1 MFKKSLT
8 LLLLALLALPFLA
21 SAQQTTPDE
30 IITFKQTA
38 QRDLTLHV
46 FYPNDQKEGKDRAVI
61 ISFFGGG
68 WVSGSP
74 VQFYGQ
80 SEYFASL
87 GMVAIAADYRLIGT
101 DKTTPFEAVMDA
113 KSAVKWVRENYE
125 LLGID
130 PNKVVTSGGSAG
142 GHVAVC
148 TALIPGCE
156 DDAELTTSATPNA
169 MILFNP
175 VIKTTADGY
184 GANKLVGQE
193 TELSPVHHVR
203 ENLPPTLIMHGTQDT
218 TVPFQN
224 AVEFTEKM
232 NECGNQCT
240 LIPAFGESHGF
251 FNGTFRPTFGM
262 RNYNKCMTSSAK
274 FLAELGF
281 IEAGEFASE
290 PVRIAC
296 VGNSITFGSTIE
308 NIEEDSYPAQLQKLV
323 GDNYEVRNFGKSGAT
338 LLYDGNLPYAESQ
351 QYKDLVEYAPDVII
365 IKLGTNDSKAKNWI
379 YKDKFEE
386 DYAKLITSLKKIS
399 YRVPQIF
406 VCSPVPAFTPAD
418 SEWINAALIRDEI
431 IPAVE
436 RVAQQ
441 NRVKY
446 INLYTPFE
454 GMGSLFPDQ
463 VHPKADGAK
472 RLAKIIYGEISQTT
486 AAIESN
492 DPAKMVSLEGVLPAS
507 AYHTMRSGL
516 KNSQAIFSDTKKGT
530 IAFLGGSI
538 TANPGWRD
546 MLKEYFIAKFPETEF
561 TFIDAG
567 IPSEGS
573 TSGSM
578 RIQGDILAK
587 GRVDLLFEEA
597 AVNDRSA
604 ELRCDSDDR
613 VRGMEGIIRQAREA
627 NEKMDIVI
635 MNFVAPNKIED
646 YNNGITPQELL
657 DFDRIANAY
666 DIPTINLA
674 KEVTDRINAGE
685 FTWKSDFIN
694 LHPSPF
700 GQKVY
705 FRSMYHFLESA
716 YAQSATSGEVAPY
729 PMPTELV
736 DPFAYNR
743 GGYIDISEAKLGK
756 GWSLDEAWKPKN
768 DEKYRG
774 EYIEIPRPAL
784 VAEDS
789 SRDLTLKFKGR
800 AIGIMVMSGPD
811 AGTVEY
817 TIDGKEYDELDL
829 FTSNSPHQ
837 HLARYFMMDN
847 ELDGDKTHTLKVR
860 LADEANEKSTGNACR
875 IISFVINR

>member
-8 LLLLALLALPFLA
+8 FLLLSLLALPFFA
-21 SAQQTTPDE
+21 TAQEVTPDE

-38 QRDLTLHV
+38 ERDLTLHV

-68 WVSGSP
+68 WVAGSP
-74 VQFYGQ
+74 EQFYGQ

-87 GMVAIAADYRLIGT
+87 GMVAISADYRVIGT
-101 DKTTPFEAVMDA
+101 DKTTPFESVMDA
-113 KSAVKWVRENYE
+113 KSAVKWVRENSE

-148 TALIPGCE
+148 TALIEGCE
-156 DDAELTTSATPNA
+156 DDPELSTSATPNA

-184 GANKLVGQE
+184 GAEKLVGQE
-193 TELSPVHHVR
+193 TALSPVHHVR
-203 ENLPPTLIMHGTQDT
+203 ENLPPTLIMHGTQDS

-224 AVEFTEKM
+224 AVEFEAKM
-232 NECGNQCT
+232 IAAGNQCT
-240 LIPAFGESHGF
+240 LIPAFGENHGF

-262 RNYNKCMTSSAK
+262 RNYNKCMTTSAK
-274 FLAELGF
+274 FLAELGI
-281 IEAGEFASE
+281 IEAGEYTSE

-308 NIEEDSYPAQLQKLV
+308 NIEEDSYPAQLQLLV
-323 GDNYEVRNFGKSGAT
+323 GDNYEVRNFGRSGAT
-338 LLYDGNLPYAESQ
+338 LLFEGNVPYIETQ
-351 QYKDLVEYAPDVII
+351 EYKDLLEFAPDVII
-365 IKLGTNDSKAKNWI
+365 IKLGTNDSKAKNWE

-386 DYAKLITSLKKIS
+386 DYSTLITSLKKIS
-399 YRVPQIF
+399 YRVPQIY

-418 SEWINAALIRDEI
+418 SPWINAALIHDEI
-431 IPAVE
+431 VPAVE
-436 RVAQQ
+436 RVAKK
-441 NRVKY
+441 NRVHY
-446 INLYTPFE
+446 IDLYTPFE

-463 VHPKADGAK
+463 IHPKAAGAK

-492 DPAKMVSLEGVLPAS
+492 DVDEMVSLEGVLPAS
-507 AYHTMRSGL
+507 TYHTMRSGL
-516 KNSQAIFSDTKKGT
+516 KNSQAIFNDTKKGT

-546 MLKEYFIAKFPETEF
+546 MLKEYFTAKFPETEF

-567 IPSEGS
+567 IPAEGT

-578 RIQGDILAK
+578 RIQGDILSK
-587 GRVDLLFEEA
+587 GTVDLLFEEA
-597 AVNDRSA
+597 AVNDRSK

-613 VRGMEGIIRQAREA
+613 VRGMEGIVRQAREA
-627 NEKMDIVI
+627 NPKMDIVI
-635 MNFVAPNKIED
+635 MNFVDPAKMED
-646 YNNGITPQELL
+646 YNSGVTPQELL
-657 DFDRIANAY
+657 DFDRVAVPY

-705 FRSMYHFLESA
+705 YRSMYHFLESA
-716 YAQSATSGEVAPY
+716 YAQSATSGEATDY
-729 PMPTELV
+729 PIPAELV
-736 DPFAYNR
+736 DSFAYNK

-756 GWSLDEAWKPKN
+756 GWSLDKAWSPKN
-768 DEKYRG
+768 DEKYYG

-784 VAEDS
+784 VAEGA

-811 AGTVEY
+811 AGMVEY
-817 TIDGKEYDELDL
+817 TIDGKEYEELDL
-829 FTSNSPHQ
+829 STSNSPHQ

-847 ELDGDKTHTLKVR
+847 ELDGDKTHTLKIR
-860 LADEANEKSTGNACR
+860 LAEEANEQSTGNACR
-875 IISFVINR
+875 VISFVVNR